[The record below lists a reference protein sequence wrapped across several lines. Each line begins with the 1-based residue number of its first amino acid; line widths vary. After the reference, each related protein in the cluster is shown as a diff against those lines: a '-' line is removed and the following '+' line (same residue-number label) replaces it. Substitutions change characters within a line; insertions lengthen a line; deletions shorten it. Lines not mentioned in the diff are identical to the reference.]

1 MSNYATKS
9 EKNALIHQIL
19 RVDTSDTCVDT
30 SDFAKKADLATLKS
44 DVNKLDIVK
53 LEIVS
58 RDWNS
63 LKGKVYKL
71 EVEKLVPVSVEL
83 SKLRD
88 AVKIVFVKKSKY
100 DELIDNF
107 NDINTADTSDLVT
120 KLTTTQKKMKL
131 KRKLLV
137 IIIVNIS
144 LLENLIS

>member
-9 EKNALIHQIL
+9 EKNA
-19 RVDTSDTCVDT
+19 TCVDT
-30 SDFAKKADLATLKS
+30 SDFAKKADLATLKLN
-44 DVNKLDIVK
+44 VNKLDIAK

-71 EVEKLVPVSVEL
+71 DVEKLVPVSVEL

-88 AVKIVFVKKSKY
+88 EVKIVFVKKSKY
-100 DELIDNF
+100 DELIDN
-107 NDINTADTSDLVT
+107 NNNIKSAETSDLVT
-120 KLTTTQKKMKL
+120 KLTTTQKIMKL

-144 LLENLIS
+144 LVKNLIS

>member
-9 EKNALIHQIL
+9 EKNA
-19 RVDTSDTCVDT
+19 TCVDT
-30 SDFAKKADLATLKS
+30 PDFAKKADLATLKS
-44 DVNKLDIVK
+44 NVNKLDIAK
-53 LEIVS
+53 LETVS

-71 EVEKLVPVSVEL
+71 DVEKLVPVSVEL

-88 AVKIVFVKKSKY
+88 EVKIVFVKKSKY
-100 DELIDNF
+100 DELIDN
-107 NDINTADTSDLVT
+107 NNNIKSAETSDLVT
-120 KLTTTQKKMKL
+120 KLTTTQKIMKL

-144 LLENLIS
+144 LVKNLIS

>member
-1 MSNYATKS
+1 MYNYATKS
-9 EKNALIHQIL
+9 EKNE
-19 RVDTSDTCVDT
+19 TCVDT

-44 DVNKLDIVK
+44 NVNKLDIAK

-71 EVEKLVPVSVEL
+71 DVEKLVPVSVEL

-88 AVKIVFVKKSKY
+88 EVKIVFVKKSKY
-100 DELIDNF
+100 DELIDN
-107 NDINTADTSDLVT
+107 NNNIKSAETSDLVT
-120 KLTTTQKKMKL
+120 KLTTTQKIMKL

-144 LLENLIS
+144 LVKNLIS

>member
-1 MSNYATKS
+1 M
-9 EKNALIHQIL
+9 
-19 RVDTSDTCVDT
+19 
-30 SDFAKKADLATLKS
+30 
-44 DVNKLDIVK
+44 
-53 LEIVS
+53 
-58 RDWNS
+58 
-63 LKGKVYKL
+63 
-71 EVEKLVPVSVEL
+71 VPVSVEI

-107 NDINTADTSDLVT
+107 NNINTADTSDLVT
-120 KLTTTQKKMKL
+120 KLTTTQKIMKL